1 MLKKSEPRTTRRA
14 LSTQSKR
21 FSAASAISALIVAI
35 CAIAVSAQRRGGP
48 PDGAAPPAKPYIPVP
63 TTTLATN
70 PDPYIGNNVTL
81 TAAVD
86 TVLSKSAFAI
96 DQRVKNAPSGHE
108 LLVLAPILN
117 GPVEPSKYVTVAGVV
132 MKFDPAEI
140 AKRVKNYQID
150 LPSDLVEKFRG
161 RPVVIAKVV
170 VNDKMIDL
178 AMRLP
183 PPYVDGEKSLDDTMK
198 KVGASVAALRP
209 AVEGSKADVT
219 TQNLAVLKQAFE
231 QTEAFWKS
239 RSPEAT
245 KIAHDARGHVEAT
258 EKAVAAGDWDA
269 AKKSA
274 ASINQAC
281 GACHGSYRE
290 RFDDGSYRIK
300 LPEKKPTTR

>member
-1 MLKKSEPRTTRRA
+1 MLKKFSA
-14 LSTQSKR
+14 V
-21 FSAASAISALIVAI
+21 SAASAFVVVL
-35 CAIAVSAQRRGGP
+35 AVGASAQRRGGP

-63 TTTLATN
+63 TTSLATN
-70 PDPYIGNNVTL
+70 PDPYIGSNVTL

-117 GPVEPSKYVTVAGVV
+117 GPVEPSKYVTVAGEV

-140 AKRVKNYQID
+140 AKKVKNYQID

-170 VNDKMIDL
+170 VNDKMVDL

-183 PPYVDGEKSLDDTMK
+183 PPYVDGEKSLDETMK

-209 AVEGSKADVT
+209 AVDGSKADVT

-231 QTEAFWKS
+231 QTEAFWKTKNV
-239 RSPEAT
+239 PEAM

-300 LPEKKPTTR
+300 LPEKKPTAR